1 MTTEL
6 ILTVPSM
13 TCGHCVAAV
22 TEGVTPLAGVDTVD
36 VDLDTKTVVVRG
48 TAVDREAVVA
58 AIDDAGF
65 DVV

>member
-6 ILTVPSM
+6 TLSVPSM

-22 TEGVTPLAGVDTVD
+22 TEGVTPLPGVDTVD
-36 VDLDTKTVVVRG
+36 VDLDTKLVLVRG
-48 TAVDREAVVA
+48 TDLDREAVVA

-65 DVV
+65 DVA